1 MPCFVNYLLIKD
13 QSLNGCDA
21 DLFPLIPEVGWVGF
35 LVVGVG
41 VLGVLGIEPVQGVH
55 VLGRAVGSLQL
66 SRQPLL
72 LLSTVTQAQ
81 EMEDY

>member
-1 MPCFVNYLLIKD
+1 MLTQISFLIKH
-13 QSLNGCDA
+13 QSLNSQT
-21 DLFPLIPEVGWVGF
+21 DLFPLIPVVGWVGF

-41 VLGVLGIEPVQGVH
+41 VLGVLGIEPIQGVH

-72 LLSTVTQAQ
+72 LLSTVKQAQ
-81 EMEDY
+81 VMEDYL